1 MSKGKLLITGASGAL
16 AEVCIPMAIAQ
27 GWEVLAV
34 SRGAPPTAAPDGVRW
49 LRADVAQ
56 MEEADTLFRTLQ
68 EAQAVPDALLHLA
81 GSFLLAG
88 LGQTSEQQYRQ
99 CLSANLDS
107 AFFTLRAFVAARR
120 RAGGGGAAVFVSS
133 VVAAIGVAFHE
144 AVAAAKGGLEA
155 MVRAAAATH
164 ARDGIRVN
172 AVASGLMD
180 SRAAAHLLR
189 NPQSRE
195 LAARQYPLGGLIPPE
210 QVARM
215 LLTLVD
221 PENGNITGQILPV
234 DGGFTAIRP
243 LVTAS

>member
-1 MSKGKLLITGASGAL
+1 
-16 AEVCIPMAIAQ
+16 
-27 GWEVLAV
+27 
-34 SRGAPPTAAPDGVRW
+34 
-49 LRADVAQ
+49 
-56 MEEADTLFRTLQ
+56 
-68 EAQAVPDALLHLA
+68 
-81 GSFLLAG
+81 
-88 LGQTSEQQYRQ
+88 SEQQYRQ

-120 RAGGGGAAVFVSS
+120 RVGGGGAAVFVSS

-195 LAARQYPLGGLIPPE
+195 LAARQYPLGGLIPAE

-243 LVTAS
+243 LVTAN